1 MLLLLMRP
9 FFLPLFPHT
18 KVKNVKLVALMAVE
32 VDVMDVAMVAM
43 DAAITP
49 EDEVDEAEAMEGD
62 KTLVDKVADKAAE
75 TSEVR

>member
-43 DAAITP
+43 DAAIT
-49 EDEVDEAEAMEGD
+49 ETEVDEAEAMEGD
-62 KTLVDKVADKAAE
+62 NKMVVDKVDDKAAE

>member
-9 FFLPLFPHT
+9 FFLLLFPHT

-49 EDEVDEAEAMEGD
+49 EDEVVGADKEEGN
-62 KTLVDKVADKAAE
+62 KAVDKVADKAAE